1 MKTLTLQD
9 AAKYQITQT
18 FAILVATMALPLVIH
33 LLPNMNGNLAGA
45 VLLPI
50 FWAPMFAAFV
60 FKRHV
65 SILAG
70 IFAPLFNFLILGRPA
85 PEMVVMLSFEIVL
98 FSVIISWLKNQKIIG
113 YLAAPLA
120 YIIASLAVVG
130 GMSFFVKHLSFESWA
145 NSTLVAV
152 PGILLL
158 TVANLLLIRFR
169 K

>member
-1 MKTLTLQD
+1 MKTLTLQN

-18 FAILVATMALPLVIH
+18 FLILVATMALPLMIH

-50 FWAPMFAAFV
+50 FWAPMFAAFF

-70 IFAPLFNFLILGRPA
+70 IFAPLFNFLILNRPA
-85 PEMVVMLSFEIVL
+85 PEMVVMLSFEIML
-98 FSVIISWLKNQKIIG
+98 FSLIVSWLKNQKLIG
-113 YLAAPLA
+113 YIAAPLA
-120 YIIASLAVVG
+120 YIAASLTVVL
-130 GMSFFVKHLSFESWA
+130 GMSLFVNHLSVEGWI
-145 NSTLVAV
+145 NSTLIAF

-158 TVANLLLIRFR
+158 TAANLLLIRFR